1 MNYSV
6 EASAR
11 FKKEFKKL
19 DRYTQKMIK
28 AWITKHLQGCEDP
41 KVMGKALTANYSGLW
56 RYRAGDYRLICR
68 IEDQKFLILALTI
81 GHRRDIYKNEIK

>member
-1 MNYSV
+1 MKYSV

-19 DRYTQKMIK
+19 DHYTQKMIK
-28 AWITKHLQGCEDP
+28 AWITKHLQGCDDP
-41 KVMGKALTANYSGLW
+41 KVTGKALTAKGSGLW
-56 RYRAGDYRLICR
+56 RYRIGDYRLICW
-68 IEDQKFLILALTI
+68 IEEQKLLILALTI